1 MRWKK
6 ILRSFGVIEGLV
18 ESLGSV
24 WLVVSNLTRFGGLRR
39 EVGSETLICEVLGVL
54 CTLEKFA

>member
-1 MRWKK
+1 M
-6 ILRSFGVIEGLV
+6 RSFGVIEGLV